1 MFDNQEAYRKQQINI
16 QYRDAIRRADR
27 LDELANRLSRRAAVE
42 IENLS
47 NDISKQWEGEEAVL
61 FLKKAAIIE
70 SDISKTVK
78 NIRECAS
85 TIRRIAKQSLLIE

>member
-1 MFDNQEAYRKQQINI
+1 MFDNQEAYRKQ
-16 QYRDAIRRADR
+16 
-27 LDELANRLSRRAAVE
+27 
-42 IENLS
+42 
-47 NDISKQWEGEEAVL
+47 WEGDEAVL

>member
-1 MFDNQEAYRKQQINI
+1 MFDNQEAYRKQQISI
-16 QYRDAIRRADR
+16 QYRDAMRRADR

-61 FLKKAAIIE
+61 FLKKTAIIE

>member
-16 QYRDAIRRADR
+16 QYSDAMRRADR
-27 LDELANRLSRRAAVE
+27 LEELANRLSRRAVVE

-47 NDISKQWEGEEAVL
+47 NDISKQLEGDDAIL

>member
-16 QYRDAIRRADR
+16 QYSDAMRRADR
-27 LDELANRLSRRAAVE
+27 LEELANRLSRRAVVE

-47 NDISKQWEGEEAVL
+47 NDISKQWEGDEAIL
-61 FLKKAAIIE
+61 FLKKATIIE

-85 TIRRIAKQSLLIE
+85 TIRRIAKQSLIIE

>member
-16 QYRDAIRRADR
+16 QYRDAMRRADR
-27 LDELANRLSRRAAVE
+27 LEELANRLSRRAAVE

-47 NDISKQWEGEEAVL
+47 NDISQQWEGDEAVL